1 MRKAIVVILAAAI
14 GAGAAWA
21 AAVAARRPSVYQDG
35 LYGFSIQT
43 PAFPMAPPGST
54 VVPVMLF
61 APTEDKFAANVNVMV
76 QQAALSRDGFRQ
88 LSLAQFKQAGFKVNA
103 DRDLTVFGK
112 PAILWDYEG
121 AMGGRDLHW
130 LALAVIDT
138 ERVFLVTCTAPKDT
152 FGKYEQEFHTC
163 VNSFRPGP

>member
-1 MRKAIVVILAAAI
+1 MRRAVLVVLAAAI

-21 AAVAARRPSVYQDG
+21 AAAARKPSVYQDG
-35 LYGFSIQT
+35 LYGFSIQA
-43 PAFPMAPPGST
+43 PAFPMAPPGAM
-54 VVPVMLF
+54 VIPVMMT
-61 APTEDKFAANVNVMV
+61 APVEDKFAANVNVAV
-76 QQAALSRDGFRQ
+76 QQVTLSRDGFRQ
-88 LSLAQFKQAGFKVNA
+88 LSLAQFKQAGFKVNV

-121 AMGGRDLHW
+121 SAGGRDLHW

-163 VNSFRPGP
+163 VNSFKPGP

>member
-1 MRKAIVVILAAAI
+1 MRRAVLVVLAAAV

-21 AAVAARRPSVYQDG
+21 AAARRPTVYQDG
-35 LYGFSIQT
+35 LYGFSIQA
-43 PAFPMAPPGST
+43 PAFPMAPPGAM
-54 VVPVMLF
+54 VVPVMMT
-61 APTEDKFAANVNVMV
+61 APAEDKFAANVNVVV
-76 QQAALSRDGFRQ
+76 QQMALSRDGYRQ
-88 LSLAQFKQAGFKVNA
+88 LSLAHFKQAGFKVNV

-121 AMGGRDLHW
+121 AAGGRDLHW

-138 ERVFLVTCTAPKDT
+138 ERVFLVTCTASKDT

>member
-1 MRKAIVVILAAAI
+1 MRRAVLVVLAAAI

-21 AAVAARRPSVYQDG
+21 AVVARKPSVYQDG
-35 LYGFSIQT
+35 LYGFSIQA
-43 PAFPMAPPGST
+43 PAFPMAPPGSM
-54 VVPVMLF
+54 VIPVMMT
-61 APTEDKFAANVNVMV
+61 APAEDKFAANVNVAV
-76 QQAALSRDGFRQ
+76 QQVTLSRDGFRQ
-88 LSLAQFKQAGFKVNA
+88 LSLAQFKQAGFKVNV

-121 AMGGRDLHW
+121 SAGGRDLHW

-163 VNSFRPGP
+163 VNSFKPGP

>member
-1 MRKAIVVILAAAI
+1 MRKAIVVLLAAAI

-21 AAVAARRPSVYQDG
+21 AAAARKPSVYQDG
-35 LYGFSIQT
+35 LYGFSIQA
-43 PAFPMAPPGST
+43 PAFPMAPPGAT

-61 APTEDKFAANVNVMV
+61 APAEDKFAANVNVVV
-76 QQAALSRDGFRQ
+76 QQVALSRDGFRQ
-88 LSLAQFKQAGFKVNA
+88 LSLAQFRQAGFKVNA

-121 AMGGRDLHW
+121 SAGGRDLHW

-138 ERVFLVTCTAPKDT
+138 DRVFLVTCTALKDA
-152 FGKYEQEFHTC
+152 FPKYEQEFHTC
-163 VNSFRPGP
+163 VNSFRPGG

>member
-1 MRKAIVVILAAAI
+1 MRRAVLVVLAAAI

-21 AAVAARRPSVYQDG
+21 AAAARKPSVYQDG
-35 LYGFSIQT
+35 LYGFSIQA
-43 PAFPMAPPGST
+43 PAFPMAPPGAMA
-54 VVPVMLF
+54 VPVVMT
-61 APTEDKFAANVNVMV
+61 APAEDKFAASVNVVV
-76 QQAALSRDGFRQ
+76 QQVALSRDGYRQ
-88 LSLAQFKQAGFKVNA
+88 LSLAQFKQAGFKVNV

-121 AMGGRDLHW
+121 SAAGRDLHW

>member
-21 AAVAARRPSVYQDG
+21 AAAAARKPSVYQDG
-35 LYGFSIQT
+35 LYGFSIQA
-43 PAFPMAPPGST
+43 PAFPMAPPGSM
-54 VVPVMLF
+54 VIPVAMM
-61 APTEDKFAANVNVMV
+61 ASAEDKFTANVNVMV
-76 QQAALSRDGFRQ
+76 QQVALSRDGYRQ
-88 LSLAQFKQAGFKVNA
+88 LSLAQFKQAGFKVNV
-103 DRDLTVFGK
+103 DRDLTVSGK

-121 AMGGRDLHW
+121 SMGGRDVHW

-138 ERVFLVTCTAPKDT
+138 ERVFLVTCTALKDT

-163 VNSFRPGP
+163 VNSFKPGP

>member
-1 MRKAIVVILAAAI
+1 MRRAVLVVLAAAI

-21 AAVAARRPSVYQDG
+21 AAVAARKPTVYQDG
-35 LYGFSIQT
+35 LYGFSIQA
-43 PAFPMAPPGST
+43 PAFPVAPPGAT
-54 VVPVMLF
+54 VVPVVMTGP
-61 APTEDKFAANVNVMV
+61 AEDKFAANVNVAV
-76 QQAALSRDGFRQ
+76 QQVALSRDGYRQ
-88 LSLAQFKQAGFKVNA
+88 LSLAQFSQAGFKVNA

-121 AMGGRDLHW
+121 SAGGRDLRW

-138 ERVFLVTCTAPKDT
+138 DRVLVVTCTALKDA

-163 VNSFRPGP
+163 VNSFRPGR